1 MDNHKEVESALE
13 AFKACNL
20 KNPDT
25 DDSQDSEQE
34 ELFTK
39 HYLEALGQHNEEVGS
54 QDVVEAGSS

>member
-1 MDNHKEVESALE
+1 MEIKFEPATKDGGMDNHKEVESALE

-39 HYLEALGQHNEEVGS
+39 HYLEALG
-54 QDVVEAGSS
+54 